1 MDSFRTDETAAKP
14 RCRPHVHFQMALL
27 ACSLS
32 SLNAGGG
39 GQEASSASVQDW
51 LTSGLI
57 SNSEKGQLQD
67 LDTSCPGSSSYVSNS
82 CLFLVTR
89 KMDFSAHVLMKP
101 LISFRYR
108 NCVYTYRILPNEDK
122 FSVQA
127 SEGVPMRFFTK
138 LDQLIEFYK
147 KENMGLV
154 THLQYPVPL
163 EEEDASDE
171 PEEET
176 GRRGRQEA
184 GQLAQQGGA
193 LGTTS
198 SKEHGGEV
206 LDVSLPSNACIE
218 ECDVSPPELPPR
230 NIPLSAGPCEAK
242 EVPLSSE
249 SPRVP
254 EVSKPTLSETLLQR
268 LQSIDT
274 SGLPDEY
281 LKAIQDYLSTQLV
294 LDSEFVKTG
303 SSSLPHLKKL
313 TTLLCK
319 ELYGEVVR
327 TLPTLEFLQRLF
339 DQQLSPGLRPR
350 PQVSGEANP
359 INMVAKFSQLTSLLS
374 SIEDKVKAMLHEGH
388 ESPHRCSIIPPVNF
402 EVKSESLGIPQKLHL
417 KVDVETGKLIVKK
430 SKDGSEDKYY
440 SHKKILQ
447 LVKSQKFLN
456 KLVIVVETE
465 KEKTVRKE
473 YVFADSKKREGF
485 CQLLQQMKN
494 KHSEQ
499 PEPDMI
505 TIFIGTWN
513 MGNAPPPKKI
523 TSWFLSKG
531 QGKTRDDSADYIPHD
546 IYVIGTQE
554 DPLGEKEWLEILKHS
569 LQEITSMT
577 FKTMAIHTLWN
588 IRIVVLAKPEHENRI
603 SHVCTN
609 HVKTGIA
616 NTLGNKGAVGVSFM
630 FNGTSLG
637 FVNSHLTSGS
647 EKKLRRNQNYT
658 NILRFLALGDKKLS
672 PFNITHRFTHLF
684 WLGDLNYRLEL
695 PISEADTIIQ
705 KIKQQQY
712 ADLLAHDQLLM
723 ERKEQKVFLHFDEE
737 EITFA
742 PTYRFERLTRDKY
755 AYTKQKATGMK
766 YNLPSWCDRVLW
778 KSYPLVHVVCQ
789 SYGSTSD
796 IMTSDH
802 SPVFA
807 TFEAGVTSQFVSK
820 NGPGTVDSQGQIE
833 FLSCYATLKTKSQT
847 KFYLE
852 FHSSCL
858 ESFVK
863 SQEGENEEG
872 SEGELLVKFGETLPK
887 LKPIISDPE
896 YLLDQHILISI
907 KSSDSDESYG
917 EGCIA
922 LRLEA
927 KETQFPIYTPLTHH
941 GEMMG
946 HFQGE
951 IKLQTSEGKTRE
963 KLYDFVK
970 TERDESSGPKSL
982 KSFTSHDPMKLW
994 EPTNRAPLCS
1004 GPSITEIIN
1013 PNYMGVG
1020 PFGPPM
1026 PLHGKQVISPDQQ
1039 PTAWSYDP
1047 LPKDA
1052 SLGPGWGESPPTP
1065 PSQQPVSPKKFSPSP
1080 ASRGPS
1086 PRTQE
1091 SRPSDLAKNI
1101 AEPLLQEDLPL
1112 TKQKPEMFENPL
1124 YGSVSSFPKLV
1135 PRKEQESPK
1144 MLRKEPPPCPDPG
1157 VSSPTILLTKAQ
1169 EAESSKGTS
1178 KQVPTPRL
1186 RSFTCSSS
1194 TAEAGAA
1201 AGGEKNHGKP
1211 KPAASSQAPA
1221 PVPAKRPVKPSRS
1234 EMSQPIPPA
1243 PTQLRPPLPAKSLA
1257 VLHLQHSKGR
1267 DYRDNTE
1274 LLHHGKHRPEE
1285 GPLGRT
1291 AMQVRAVKP

>member
-1 MDSFRTDETAAKP
+1 
-14 RCRPHVHFQMALL
+14 
-27 ACSLS
+27 
-32 SLNAGGG
+32 
-39 GQEASSASVQDW
+39 
-51 LTSGLI
+51 
-57 SNSEKGQLQD
+57 
-67 LDTSCPGSSSYVSNS
+67 
-82 CLFLVTR
+82 
-89 KMDFSAHVLMKP
+89 
-101 LISFRYR
+101 
-108 NCVYTYRILPNEDK
+108 
-122 FSVQA
+122 
-127 SEGVPMRFFTK
+127 MRFFTK

-163 EEEDASDE
+163 EEEDTIDE
-171 PEEET
+171 AEE
-176 GRRGRQEA
+176 
-184 GQLAQQGGA
+184 
-193 LGTTS
+193 S
-198 SKEHGGEV
+198 V
-206 LDVSLPSNACIE
+206 M
-218 ECDVSPPELPPR
+218 SPPELPPR
-230 NIPLSAGPCEAK
+230 NIPVSSGPCEAK
-242 EVPLSSE
+242 DPPLPIE
-249 SPRVP
+249 NPRAP
-254 EVSKPTLSETLLQR
+254 EVTRPSLSETLFQR
-268 LQSIDT
+268 LQSMDT
-274 SGLPDEY
+274 SGLAEEH
-281 LKAIQDYLSTQLV
+281 LKAIQDYLSTQLA
-294 LDSEFVKTG
+294 LDSDFLRTG

-313 TTLLCK
+313 TSLLCK
-319 ELYGEVVR
+319 ELHGEVVR
-327 TLPTLEFLQRLF
+327 TLPSLESLQRLF

-350 PQVSGEANP
+350 PQVRSSLCTKN
-359 INMVAKFSQLTSLLS
+359 VQVLVLHSYDSLTHCCPQ
-374 SIEDKVKAMLHEGH
+374 VKALLHEGP
-388 ESPHRCSIIPPVNF
+388 ESSNRRSLIPPVTF
-402 EVKSESLGIPQKLHL
+402 EVKSESLGIPQKMHL
-417 KVDVETGKLIVKK
+417 KVDVESGKLIIKK
-430 SKDGSEDKYY
+430 SKDGSEDKFY

-447 LVKSQKFLN
+447 LIKSQKFLN
-456 KLVIVVETE
+456 KLVILVETE
-465 KEKTVRKE
+465 KEKILRKE

-554 DPLGEKEWLEILKHS
+554 DPLGEKEWLEILRHS
-569 LQEITSMT
+569 LQEVTSMT
-577 FKTMAIHTLWN
+577 FKTVAIHTLWN

-603 SHVCTN
+603 SHICTDN
-609 HVKTGIA
+609 VKTGIA

-647 EKKLRRNQNYT
+647 EKKLRRNQNYM

-684 WLGDLNYRLEL
+684 WLGDLNYRVEL
-695 PISEADTIIQ
+695 PTWEAETIIQ

-712 ADLLAHDQLLM
+712 SDLLAHDQLLL
-723 ERKEQKVFLHFDEE
+723 ERKEQKVFLHFEEE

-807 TFEAGVTSQFVSK
+807 TFETGVTSQFVSK
-820 NGPGTVDSQGQIE
+820 NAPGPGTVDSQGQIE
-833 FLSCYATLKTKSQT
+833 FLACYATLKTKSQT

-872 SEGELLVKFGETLPK
+872 SEGELVVRFGETLPK

-922 LRLEA
+922 LHLETT
-927 KETQFPIYTPLTHH
+927 ETQLPIYTPLTHH
-941 GEMMG
+941 GEMTG
-946 HFQGE
+946 HFRGE
-951 IKLQTSEGKTRE
+951 IKLQTSQGKMRE

-970 TERDESSGPKSL
+970 TERDEASGMKCL
-982 KSFTSHDPMKLW
+982 KNLTSHDPVKQW
-994 EPTNRAPLCS
+994 EPAGRVPACGVSSLN
-1004 GPSITEIIN
+1004 EIIN
-1013 PNYMGVG
+1013 PNYIGVG
-1020 PFGPPM
+1020 PFGQ
-1026 PLHGKQVISPDQQ
+1026 PLHGKSTLSPDQQ
-1039 PTAWSYDP
+1039 LTAWSYDQP
-1047 LPKDA
+1047 PKDS
-1052 SLGPGWGESPPTP
+1052 SLGPGRGEGPPTP
-1065 PSQQPVSPKKFSPSP
+1065 PSQPPLSPKKFSSST
-1080 ASRGPS
+1080 ANRGLC
-1086 PRTQE
+1086 PRMQE
-1091 SRPSDLAKNI
+1091 ARPGDLGKVEA
-1101 AEPLLQEDLPL
+1101 LLQEDLQL
-1112 TKQKPEMFENPL
+1112 TKPEMFENPL
-1124 YGSVSSFPKLV
+1124 YGSVSSFPKVV

-1157 VSSPTILLTKAQ
+1157 ISSPSILPPKVQ
-1169 EAESSKGTS
+1169 EVEGVKGTS
-1178 KQVPTPRL
+1178 KQVPIPVFGPTPRM

-1194 TAEAGAA
+1194 AEGKMPS
-1201 AGGEKNHGKP
+1201 GDKNQGKP
-1211 KPAASSQAPA
+1211 KTSASSQA
-1221 PVPAKRPVKPSRS
+1221 PVPAKRPIKPSRS
-1234 EMSQPIPPA
+1234 EMSQQTTPIPA
-1243 PTQLRPPLPAKSLA
+1243 PRPPLPVKSPA
-1257 VLHLQHSKGR
+1257 VLQLQHSKGR

-1274 LLHHGKHRPEE
+1274 LPHHGKHRQEE
-1285 GPLGRT
+1285 GLLGRT
-1291 AMQVRAVKP
+1291 AMQ

>member
-1 MDSFRTDETAAKP
+1 MPAMVPGWNHGNITRSKAEE
-14 RCRPHVHFQMALL
+14 LL
-27 ACSLS
+27 SR
-32 SLNAGGG
+32 AGK
-39 GQEASSASVQDW
+39 D
-51 LTSGLI
+51 
-57 SNSEKGQLQD
+57 
-67 LDTSCPGSSSYVSNS
+67 GS
-82 CLFLVTR
+82 FLVR
-89 KMDFSAHVLMKP
+89 ASESIPRAYALCVL
-101 LISFRYR
+101 FR
-108 NCVYTYRILPNEDK
+108 NCVYTYRILPNEDDK
-122 FSVQA
+122 FTVQA

-163 EEEDASDE
+163 EEEDAMDE
-171 PEEET
+171 AEEDTE
-176 GRRGRQEA
+176 
-184 GQLAQQGGA
+184 
-193 LGTTS
+193 S
-198 SKEHGGEV
+198 V
-206 LDVSLPSNACIE
+206 M
-218 ECDVSPPELPPR
+218 SPPELPPR
-230 NIPLSAGPCEAK
+230 NIPVSAGPCEAK
-242 EVPLSSE
+242 DPPLPIE
-249 SPRVP
+249 NPRAP
-254 EVSKPTLSETLLQR
+254 EVTRPSLSETLFQR
-268 LQSIDT
+268 LQSMDT
-274 SGLPDEY
+274 SGLPEEH
-281 LKAIQDYLSTQLV
+281 LKAIQDYLNTQLV
-294 LDSEFVKTG
+294 LDSDFVKTG
-303 SSSLPHLKKL
+303 SSNLPHLKKL
-313 TTLLCK
+313 TSLLCK
-319 ELYGEVVR
+319 ELHGEVIR
-327 TLPTLEFLQRLF
+327 TLPSLESLQRLF

-350 PQVSGEANP
+350 PQVPSEANP
-359 INMVAKFSQLTSLLS
+359 INMVAKLSQLTSLLS
-374 SIEDKVKAMLHEGH
+374 SIEDKVKALLHEGS
-388 ESPHRCSIIPPVNF
+388 ESPNRCSLIPPVTF
-402 EVKSESLGIPQKLHL
+402 EVKSESLGIPQKMHL
-417 KVDVETGKLIVKK
+417 KVDVESGKLIIKK
-430 SKDGSEDKYY
+430 SKDGSEDKFY

-447 LVKSQKFLN
+447 LIKSQKFLN
-456 KLVIVVETE
+456 KLVILVETE
-465 KEKTVRKE
+465 KEKILRKE

-569 LQEITSMT
+569 LQEVTSMT
-577 FKTMAIHTLWN
+577 FKTVAIHTLWN

-603 SHVCTN
+603 SHICTDN
-609 HVKTGIA
+609 VKTGIA

-647 EKKLRRNQNYT
+647 EKKLRRNQNYM

-684 WLGDLNYRLEL
+684 WLGDLNYRVEL
-695 PISEADTIIQ
+695 PTWEAEAIIQ
-705 KIKQQQY
+705 KIRQQQY
-712 ADLLAHDQLLM
+712 SDLLAHDQLLL
-723 ERKEQKVFLHFDEE
+723 ERKEQKVFLHFEEE

-833 FLSCYATLKTKSQT
+833 FLGCYATLKTKSQT

-872 SEGELLVKFGETLPK
+872 SEGELVVRFGETLPK

-922 LRLEA
+922 LHLETT
-927 KETQFPIYTPLTHH
+927 ETQLPIYTPLTHH
-941 GEMMG
+941 GEMTG
-946 HFQGE
+946 HFRGE
-951 IKLQTSEGKTRE
+951 IKLQTSQGKMRE

-970 TERDESSGPKSL
+970 TERDESSGVKCL
-982 KSFTSHDPMKLW
+982 KNLTSHDPMRQW
-994 EPTNRAPLCS
+994 EPAGRVPACGVN
-1004 GPSITEIIN
+1004 EIIN
-1013 PNYMGVG
+1013 PNYIGVG
-1020 PFGPPM
+1020 PFGQ
-1026 PLHGKQVISPDQQ
+1026 PLHGKSTLSPDQQ
-1039 PTAWSYDP
+1039 LTAWSYDQP
-1047 LPKDA
+1047 PKDS
-1052 SLGPGWGESPPTP
+1052 SLGPGRGEGPPTP
-1065 PSQQPVSPKKFSPSP
+1065 PSQPPLSPKKFSSST
-1080 ASRGPS
+1080 ANRGPCS
-1086 PRTQE
+1086 RVQE
-1091 SRPSDLAKNI
+1091 ARPSDLGK
-1101 AEPLLQEDLPL
+1101 AEALLQECLQL
-1112 TKQKPEMFENPL
+1112 TKPEMFENPL

-1157 VSSPTILLTKAQ
+1157 ISPPSILLPKAQ
-1169 EAESSKGTS
+1169 DVEGIKGTN
-1178 KQVPTPRL
+1178 KQVPVPVFGPTPRM

-1194 TAEAGAA
+1194 AEGRIP
-1201 AGGEKNHGKP
+1201 GGDKNQGKP
-1211 KPAASSQAPA
+1211 KTSAGSQAPV
-1221 PVPAKRPVKPSRS
+1221 PVKRPIKPSRS
-1234 EMSQPIPPA
+1234 EMSQQTTPIPA
-1243 PTQLRPPLPAKSLA
+1243 PRPPLPVKSPA
-1257 VLHLQHSKGR
+1257 VLQLQHSKGR
-1267 DYRDNTE
+1267 DYRDNSE
-1274 LLHHGKHRPEE
+1274 LPHHGKHRHEE
-1285 GPLGRT
+1285 GLLGRT
-1291 AMQVRAVKP
+1291 AMQ

>member
-1 MDSFRTDETAAKP
+1 MVPGWNHGNITRSKAEE
-14 RCRPHVHFQMALL
+14 LL
-27 ACSLS
+27 SR
-32 SLNAGGG
+32 AGK
-39 GQEASSASVQDW
+39 D
-51 LTSGLI
+51 
-57 SNSEKGQLQD
+57 
-67 LDTSCPGSSSYVSNS
+67 GS
-82 CLFLVTR
+82 FLVR
-89 KMDFSAHVLMKP
+89 ASESIPRAYALCVL
-101 LISFRYR
+101 YR
-108 NCVYTYRILPNEDK
+108 NCVYTYRILPNEEDK
-122 FSVQA
+122 FTVQA

-163 EEEDASDE
+163 EEEDAVDD
-171 PEEET
+171 PEEDTESVT
-176 GRRGRQEA
+176 
-184 GQLAQQGGA
+184 
-193 LGTTS
+193 
-198 SKEHGGEV
+198 
-206 LDVSLPSNACIE
+206 
-218 ECDVSPPELPPR
+218 SPPELPPR
-230 NIPLSAGPCEAK
+230 NIPLSTGPCDAK
-242 EVPLSSE
+242 EIPVPAE
-249 SPRVP
+249 SPRATEASRP
-254 EVSKPTLSETLLQR
+254 SLSETLFQR
-268 LQSIDT
+268 LQSMDT
-274 SGLPDEY
+274 SGLPEEH
-281 LKAIQDYLSTQLV
+281 LKAIQDYLSTQLS
-294 LDSEFVKTG
+294 LDSDFVK
-303 SSSLPHLKKL
+303 SSSSTLPHLKKL
-313 TTLLCK
+313 ISQLCK

-327 TLPTLEFLQRLF
+327 TLPSLESLQRLF

-350 PQVSGEANP
+350 LQVPGEPNP
-359 INMVAKFSQLTSLLS
+359 VNMVAKLSQLTSLLS
-374 SIEDKVKAMLHEGH
+374 SLEDKVKSLLHDGPET
-388 ESPHRCSIIPPVNF
+388 PNHRRSLIPPVTF
-402 EVKSESLGIPQKLHL
+402 EVKSESLGIPQKMQL
-417 KVDVETGKLIVKK
+417 KVDVESGKLIIKK
-430 SKDGSEDKYY
+430 SKDSSEDKFY

-447 LVKSQKFLN
+447 LIKSQKFLN
-456 KLVIVVETE
+456 KLVILVETE
-465 KEKTVRKE
+465 KEKTLRKE

-554 DPLGEKEWLEILKHS
+554 DPLGEKEWLEILRHS
-569 LQEITSMT
+569 LQEVTSMT
-577 FKTMAIHTLWN
+577 FKMIAVHTLWN

-603 SHVCTN
+603 SHICTDN
-609 HVKTGIA
+609 VKTGIA

-684 WLGDLNYRLEL
+684 WLGDLNYRVDL
-695 PISEADTIIQ
+695 PTWEAETIIQ

-712 ADLLAHDQLLM
+712 TDLLAHDQLLT
-723 ERKEQKVFLHFDEE
+723 ERREQKVFLHFEEE

-833 FLSCYATLKTKSQT
+833 FLACYATLKTKSQT

-858 ESFVK
+858 ESYVK

-872 SEGELLVKFGETLPK
+872 SEGELVVKFHETLPK

-927 KETQFPIYTPLTHH
+927 IETQLPIYTPLTHH
-941 GEMMG
+941 GEMTG
-946 HFQGE
+946 HFRGA
-951 IKLQTSEGKTRE
+951 IKLQTSQGKKRE

-970 TERDESSGPKSL
+970 TERDEPSGPKCL
-982 KSFTSHDPMKLW
+982 KSLTSHDPMRQW
-994 EPTNRAPLCS
+994 EPANRAPLCGIS
-1004 GPSITEIIN
+1004 SLTDIVNPS
-1013 PNYMGVG
+1013 YMGVG
-1020 PFGPPM
+1020 PFGQ
-1026 PLHGKQVISPDQQ
+1026 PLYPKPALSPDQQ
-1039 PTAWSYDP
+1039 LTAWSYDQP
-1047 LPKDA
+1047 SKD
-1052 SLGPGWGESPPTP
+1052 SCLGLGRGDSPPTP
-1065 PSQQPVSPKKFSPSP
+1065 PSQPPLSPKKFASSTANRVPC
-1080 ASRGPS
+1080 SRGQE
-1086 PRTQE
+1086 PRPIDLGKSTVEAPQE
-1091 SRPSDLAKNI
+1091 
-1101 AEPLLQEDLPL
+1101 ELQL
-1112 TKQKPEMFENPL
+1112 TKPEMFENPL

-1144 MLRKEPPPCPDPG
+1144 MLRKEPPPCPDPAI
-1157 VSSPTILLTKAQ
+1157 SSSALLLTKVQ
-1169 EAESSKGTS
+1169 EAEGTKATG
-1178 KQVPTPRL
+1178 KQASTPFVSPAPRL

-1194 TAEAGAA
+1194 AEGRMT
-1201 AGGEKNHGKP
+1201 GGDKSQGKP
-1211 KPAASSQAPA
+1211 KAPVGSQA
-1221 PVPAKRPVKPSRS
+1221 PVPAKRPIKPSRS
-1234 EMSQPIPPA
+1234 EVSQQTTPIPA
-1243 PTQLRPPLPAKSLA
+1243 PRPPLPVKSPA
-1257 VLHLQHSKGR
+1257 VLQLQHAKGR
-1267 DYRDNTE
+1267 DYRDNSE
-1274 LLHHGKHRPEE
+1274 LPHHGKHRPEE
-1285 GPLGRT
+1285 GLISRT
-1291 AMQVRAVKP
+1291 TMPERNFCTTRASPSGLIFELRFRFRAGVTSERPNSAPTACKPISVWNRKTVLDGFWGGLCVEVSGEAASLPAPAARRMLPAAATSLCSHLRR

>member
-1 MDSFRTDETAAKP
+1 MVPCWNHGNITRSKAEELLSRTGKD
-14 RCRPHVHFQMALL
+14 
-27 ACSLS
+27 
-32 SLNAGGG
+32 
-39 GQEASSASVQDW
+39 
-51 LTSGLI
+51 
-57 SNSEKGQLQD
+57 
-67 LDTSCPGSSSYVSNS
+67 GS
-82 CLFLVTR
+82 FLVR
-89 KMDFSAHVLMKP
+89 ASESISRAYALCVL
-101 LISFRYR
+101 YR
-108 NCVYTYRILPNEDK
+108 NCVYTYRILPNEEDK
-122 FSVQA
+122 FTVQA

-163 EEEDASDE
+163 EEEDAGDE
-171 PEEET
+171 PEEDAESI
-176 GRRGRQEA
+176 Q
-184 GQLAQQGGA
+184 
-193 LGTTS
+193 
-198 SKEHGGEV
+198 
-206 LDVSLPSNACIE
+206 
-218 ECDVSPPELPPR
+218 SPPELPPR

-242 EVPLSSE
+242 EGPLLSDNL
-249 SPRVP
+249 RAT
-254 EVSKPTLSETLLQR
+254 EVSRPSLSETLFQR
-268 LQSIDT
+268 LQSMDT
-274 SGLPDEY
+274 SGLPEEH
-281 LKAIQDYLSTQLV
+281 LKAIQDYLSTQLA
-294 LDSEFVKTG
+294 LDSDFVKTG
-303 SSSLPHLKKL
+303 SSNLPHLKKL
-313 TTLLCK
+313 TMLLCK

-327 TLPTLEFLQRLF
+327 TLPSLESLQRVF

-350 PQVSGEANP
+350 PQVPGEANLV
-359 INMVAKFSQLTSLLS
+359 NMVAKLSQLTSLLS
-374 SIEDKVKAMLHEGH
+374 SIEDKVKALLHEGP
-388 ESPHRCSIIPPVNF
+388 ESPHRRSLIPPVTF
-402 EVKSESLGIPQKLHL
+402 EVKSESLGIPQKLQL
-417 KVDVETGKLIVKK
+417 KVDVESGKLIIKK
-430 SKDGSEDKYY
+430 SKDGSEDKFY

-447 LVKSQKFLN
+447 LIKSQKFLN
-456 KLVIVVETE
+456 KLVILVETE
-465 KEKTVRKE
+465 KEKTLRKE

-577 FKTMAIHTLWN
+577 FKTIAIHTLWN

-603 SHVCTN
+603 SHICTDN
-609 HVKTGIA
+609 VKTGIA

-647 EKKLRRNQNYT
+647 EKKLRRNQNYM

-684 WLGDLNYRLEL
+684 WLGDLNYRVEL
-695 PISEADTIIQ
+695 PTWEAETIIQ
-705 KIKQQQY
+705 KIRQQQY
-712 ADLLAHDQLLM
+712 ADLLSHDQLLM
-723 ERKEQKVFLHFDEE
+723 ERKEQKVFLHFEEE

-833 FLSCYATLKTKSQT
+833 FLRCYATLKTKSQT

-872 SEGELLVKFGETLPK
+872 SEGELVVKFGETLPK

-927 KETQFPIYTPLTHH
+927 TETLLPIHTPLTHH

-946 HFQGE
+946 HFRGQ
-951 IKLQTSEGKTRE
+951 IKLQTSQGKMRE
-963 KLYDFVK
+963 KLYGKLVL
-970 TERDESSGPKSL
+970 TRRREESP
-982 KSFTSHDPMKLW
+982 
-994 EPTNRAPLCS
+994 EVQLCVS
-1004 GPSITEIIN
+1004 PHRIPPCGGSSITEIIN
-1013 PNYMGVG
+1013 PGYIGAA
-1020 PFGPPM
+1020 PFGHM
-1026 PLHGKQVISPDQQ
+1026 KQTLSPDQQ
-1039 PTAWSYDP
+1039 PTAWSYDQP
-1047 LPKDA
+1047 LKDS
-1052 SLGPGWGESPPTP
+1052 SLGPGRGESPPTP
-1065 PSQQPVSPKKFSPSP
+1065 PSQPPISPKKFSSSTT
-1080 ASRGPS
+1080 SRIPG

-1091 SRPSDLAKNI
+1091 SRPSDVGKNM
-1101 AEPLLQEDLPL
+1101 AEPLPQEDPPL
-1112 TKQKPEMFENPL
+1112 TKPEMFENPL

-1144 MLRKEPPPCPDPG
+1144 MPRKEPPPCPDPG
-1157 VSSPTILLTKAQ
+1157 ISSPSILLSKAQ
-1169 EAESSKGTS
+1169 ETEGNKGTGKPVPPPAPFLS
-1178 KQVPTPRL
+1178 PTPRL

-1194 TAEAGAA
+1194 ADGRP
-1201 AGGEKNHGKP
+1201 AGGDKSQGKP
-1211 KPAASSQAPA
+1211 KAPTGTQV
-1221 PVPAKRPVKPSRS
+1221 PVPAKRPIKPSRS
-1234 EMSQPIPPA
+1234 ELSQ
-1243 PTQLRPPLPAKSLA
+1243 QRPPLPVKSPA

-1274 LLHHGKHRPEE
+1274 LPHHGKPRPEDP
-1285 GPLGRT
+1285 PLARA
-1291 AMQVRAVKP
+1291 AMQVRSGAWCACMQV

>member
-1 MDSFRTDETAAKP
+1 MVPCWNHGNITRSKAEELLSRTGKD
-14 RCRPHVHFQMALL
+14 
-27 ACSLS
+27 
-32 SLNAGGG
+32 
-39 GQEASSASVQDW
+39 
-51 LTSGLI
+51 
-57 SNSEKGQLQD
+57 
-67 LDTSCPGSSSYVSNS
+67 GS
-82 CLFLVTR
+82 FLVR
-89 KMDFSAHVLMKP
+89 ASESISRAYALCVL
-101 LISFRYR
+101 YR
-108 NCVYTYRILPNEDK
+108 NCVYTYRILPNEDDK
-122 FSVQA
+122 FTVQA

-163 EEEDASDE
+163 EEEEAGDE

-176 GRRGRQEA
+176 EG
-184 GQLAQQGGA
+184 
-193 LGTTS
+193 
-198 SKEHGGEV
+198 V
-206 LDVSLPSNACIE
+206 P
-218 ECDVSPPELPPR
+218 SPPELPPR
-230 NIPLSAGPCEAK
+230 NILLSAGPCEAK
-242 EVPLSSE
+242 EAPLLSE
-249 SPRVP
+249 NPRATEFSRP
-254 EVSKPTLSETLLQR
+254 SLSETLFQR
-268 LQSIDT
+268 LQSMDT
-274 SGLPDEY
+274 SGLPEEH
-281 LKAIQDYLSTQLV
+281 LKAIQDYLSTQLT
-294 LDSEFVKTG
+294 LDSDFMKTG
-303 SSSLPHLKKL
+303 CTSLPHLKKL
-313 TTLLCK
+313 TVFLCK
-319 ELYGEVVR
+319 ELYGEVIR
-327 TLPTLEFLQRLF
+327 TLPSLESLQRLF

-350 PQVSGEANP
+350 PQVPGEANP
-359 INMVAKFSQLTSLLS
+359 INMVTKLSQLTSLLS
-374 SIEDKVKAMLHEGH
+374 SIEDKVKALLHEGP
-388 ESPHRCSIIPPVNF
+388 ESPHRRSLIPPVTF
-402 EVKSESLGIPQKLHL
+402 EVKAESLGIPQKLQL
-417 KVDVETGKLIVKK
+417 KVDVESGKLIIKK
-430 SKDGSEDKYY
+430 TKDSSEDKFY
-440 SHKKILQ
+440 SHNKILQ
-447 LVKSQKFLN
+447 LIKSQKFLN
-456 KLVIVVETE
+456 KLVILVETE
-465 KEKTVRKE
+465 KEKTLRKE

-554 DPLGEKEWLEILKHS
+554 DPLGEKEWLEILKNS

-577 FKTMAIHTLWN
+577 FKTITIHTLWN

-603 SHVCTN
+603 SHICTDN
-609 HVKTGIA
+609 VKTGIA

-647 EKKLRRNQNYT
+647 EKKLRRNQNYM

-684 WLGDLNYRLEL
+684 WLGDLNYRVEL
-695 PISEADTIIQ
+695 PTWEAETIIQ

-712 ADLLAHDQLLM
+712 ADLLSHDQLLM
-723 ERKEQKVFLHFDEE
+723 ERKDQKVFLHFEEE

-872 SEGELLVKFGETLPK
+872 SEGELVVKFGETLPK

-896 YLLDQHILISI
+896 YLLDQHILISV

-927 KETQFPIYTPLTHH
+927 TETQLPIYTPLTHH
-941 GEMMG
+941 GEMTG
-946 HFQGE
+946 HFRGE
-951 IKLQTSEGKTRE
+951 IKLQTSQGKKRE

-982 KSFTSHDPMKLW
+982 KTLTSHDPAKQW
-994 EPTNRAPLCS
+994 EPANRVPLCS
-1004 GPSITEIIN
+1004 GSSITEIIN
-1013 PNYMGVG
+1013 PSYMGVG
-1020 PFGPPM
+1020 PFTHM
-1026 PLHGKQVISPDQQ
+1026 KQALSPEQQ
-1039 PTAWSYDP
+1039 PTAWSYDQP
-1047 LPKDA
+1047 FKDP
-1052 SLGPGWGESPPTP
+1052 SLGPGRGESPPTP
-1065 PSQQPVSPKKFSPSP
+1065 PSQPPISPKKFSPATTSRSP
-1080 ASRGPS
+1080 C

-1091 SRPSDLAKNI
+1091 SRPSDVGKNTV
-1101 AEPLLQEDLPL
+1101 EPLPQEDPKLA
-1112 TKQKPEMFENPL
+1112 KPEMFENPL

-1157 VSSPTILLTKAQ
+1157 TMSPSIMLSKSQ
-1169 EAESSKGTS
+1169 EAEGSKATGKLVPPPTPFLS
-1178 KQVPTPRL
+1178 PTPRL
-1186 RSFTCSSS
+1186 RSYTCSPAPESRP
-1194 TAEAGAA
+1194 A
-1201 AGGEKNHGKP
+1201 AGDKGQGKP
-1211 KPAASSQAPA
+1211 KAPASSQA
-1221 PVPAKRPVKPSRS
+1221 PVPAKRPIKPSRS
-1234 EMSQPIPPA
+1234 ELSQQAPPTPA
-1243 PTQLRPPLPAKSLA
+1243 QRPPLPVKSPA

-1267 DYRDNTE
+1267 DYRENAE
-1274 LLHHGKHRPEE
+1274 LPHHGKHRPEDS
-1285 GPLGRT
+1285 PLGR
-1291 AMQVRAVKP
+1291 AALQ

>member
-1 MDSFRTDETAAKP
+1 MVPCWNHGNITRSKAEELLSRTGKD
-14 RCRPHVHFQMALL
+14 
-27 ACSLS
+27 
-32 SLNAGGG
+32 
-39 GQEASSASVQDW
+39 
-51 LTSGLI
+51 
-57 SNSEKGQLQD
+57 
-67 LDTSCPGSSSYVSNS
+67 GS
-82 CLFLVTR
+82 FLVR
-89 KMDFSAHVLMKP
+89 ASESISRAYALCVL
-101 LISFRYR
+101 YR
-108 NCVYTYRILPNEDK
+108 NCVYTYRILPNEEDK
-122 FSVQA
+122 FTVQA

-163 EEEDASDE
+163 EEEDPGDE

-176 GRRGRQEA
+176 EG
-184 GQLAQQGGA
+184 
-193 LGTTS
+193 
-198 SKEHGGEV
+198 V
-206 LDVSLPSNACIE
+206 P
-218 ECDVSPPELPPR
+218 SPPELPPR
-230 NIPLSAGPCEAK
+230 NIPLSTGPCEPK
-242 EVPLSSE
+242 EVPPSIE
-249 SPRVP
+249 NPRAA
-254 EVSKPTLSETLLQR
+254 EVSRPSLSETLFQR
-268 LQSIDT
+268 LQSMDT
-274 SGLPDEY
+274 SGLPEEH
-281 LKAIQDYLSTQLV
+281 LKAIQDYVSTQLA
-294 LDSEFVKTG
+294 LDAEFVKTG

-313 TTLLCK
+313 TVFLCK
-319 ELYGEVVR
+319 EVYGEVIR
-327 TLPTLEFLQRLF
+327 TLPSLESLQRLF

-350 PQVSGEANP
+350 PQVPGEASP
-359 INMVAKFSQLTSLLS
+359 INMVTKLSQLTSLLS
-374 SIEDKVKAMLHEGH
+374 SIEDKVKALLHEGP
-388 ESPHRCSIIPPVNF
+388 EAPNRRSVIPPVTF
-402 EVKSESLGIPQKLHL
+402 EVKAESLGIPQKLQL
-417 KVDVETGKLIVKK
+417 KVDVESGKLIIKK
-430 SKDGSEDKYY
+430 SKDGSEDKFY

-447 LVKSQKFLN
+447 LIKSQKFLN
-456 KLVIVVETE
+456 KLVILVETE
-465 KEKTVRKE
+465 KEKTLRKE

-513 MGNAPPPKKI
+513 MGNAPPPKRI

-554 DPLGEKEWLEILKHS
+554 DPLGEKEWLEILRNS
-569 LQEITSMT
+569 LQEITSIT
-577 FKTMAIHTLWN
+577 FKTIAIHTLWN

-603 SHVCTN
+603 SHICTDN
-609 HVKTGIA
+609 VKTGIA

-647 EKKLRRNQNYT
+647 EKKLRRNQNYM

-684 WLGDLNYRLEL
+684 WLGDLNYRVDL
-695 PISEADTIIQ
+695 PTWEAEAIIQ
-705 KIKQQQY
+705 KIRQQQY
-712 ADLLAHDQLLM
+712 ADLLAHDQLLL
-723 ERKEQKVFLHFDEE
+723 ERKEQKVFLHFEEE

-833 FLSCYATLKTKSQT
+833 FLRCFATLKTKSQT

-872 SEGELLVKFGETLPK
+872 SEGELVVKFGETLPK

-896 YLLDQHILISI
+896 FLLDQHILISI

-927 KETQFPIYTPLTHH
+927 TETELPIDTPLTHH
-941 GEMMG
+941 GEMTG
-946 HFQGE
+946 HFRGE
-951 IKLQTSEGKTRE
+951 IKLQTSQGKMRE

-970 TERDESSGPKSL
+970 TERDEASVPRCL
-982 KSFTSHDPMKLW
+982 KSFASHDPMKQW
-994 EPTNRAPLCS
+994 EPTSRVPLCTGS
-1004 GPSITEIIN
+1004 GITEIIN
-1013 PNYMGVG
+1013 PSYIGMG
-1020 PFGPPM
+1020 
-1026 PLHGKQVISPDQQ
+1026 PLGHMKQALSPDQQ
-1039 PTAWSYDP
+1039 PTAWSYDQP
-1047 LPKDA
+1047 LKDP
-1052 SLGPGWGESPPTP
+1052 SLGPGRGESPPTP
-1065 PSQQPVSPKKFSPSP
+1065 PSQPPVSPKKFSSS
-1080 ASRGPS
+1080 AATRGPCL
-1086 PRTQE
+1086 RTQE
-1091 SRPSDLAKNI
+1091 SRPGDL
-1101 AEPLLQEDLPL
+1101 EPLPQEEPKLA
-1112 TKQKPEMFENPL
+1112 KPEMFENPL
-1124 YGSVSSFPKLV
+1124 YGSVSSFPKPA
-1135 PRKEQESPK
+1135 PRREQESPQ
-1144 MLRKEPPPCPDPG
+1144 MLRKEPPPCPDTG
-1157 VSSPTILLTKAQ
+1157 SLSPSILLSKAQ
-1169 EAESSKGTS
+1169 EAEGSKGAS
-1178 KQVPTPRL
+1178 KPVPAPMPTPFLSPTPRL
-1186 RSFTCSSS
+1186 RSFTCSTS
-1194 TAEAGAA
+1194 AEGRPA
-1201 AGGEKNHGKP
+1201 AGDKSQGKA
-1211 KPAASSQAPA
+1211 KAPAGA

-1234 EMSQPIPPA
+1234 EQSQQALPTPA
-1243 PTQLRPPLPAKSLA
+1243 PRPPLPAKSPA
-1257 VLHLQHSKGR
+1257 VLHLQYSKGR
-1267 DYRDNTE
+1267 DYRENTE
-1274 LLHHGKHRPEE
+1274 LPYQGKHRPPEDA
-1285 GPLGRT
+1285 PLS
-1291 AMQVRAVKP
+1291 RATTQ

>member
-1 MDSFRTDETAAKP
+1 MVPCWNHGNITRSKAEELLSRTGKD
-14 RCRPHVHFQMALL
+14 
-27 ACSLS
+27 
-32 SLNAGGG
+32 
-39 GQEASSASVQDW
+39 
-51 LTSGLI
+51 
-57 SNSEKGQLQD
+57 
-67 LDTSCPGSSSYVSNS
+67 GS
-82 CLFLVTR
+82 FLVR
-89 KMDFSAHVLMKP
+89 ASESISRAYALCVL
-101 LISFRYR
+101 YR
-108 NCVYTYRILPNEDK
+108 NCVYTYRILPNEDDK
-122 FSVQA
+122 FTVQA

-163 EEEDASDE
+163 EEEEAGDE

-176 GRRGRQEA
+176 EG
-184 GQLAQQGGA
+184 
-193 LGTTS
+193 
-198 SKEHGGEV
+198 V
-206 LDVSLPSNACIE
+206 L
-218 ECDVSPPELPPR
+218 SPPELPPR
-230 NIPLSAGPCEAK
+230 NIPLFAGPCETK
-242 EVPLSSE
+242 DVPLSSE
-249 SPRVP
+249 NVRAT
-254 EVSKPTLSETLLQR
+254 EVSKPSLSETLFQR
-268 LQSIDT
+268 LQSMDT
-274 SGLPDEY
+274 SGLPEEH
-281 LKAIQDYLSTQLV
+281 LKAIQDYLSTQLA
-294 LDSEFVKTG
+294 LDSDFVKTG

-319 ELYGEVVR
+319 ELYGEVLR
-327 TLPTLEFLQRLF
+327 TLPSLESLQRLF

-350 PQVSGEANP
+350 PQVPGEANP
-359 INMVAKFSQLTSLLS
+359 VNMVAKLSQLTSLLS
-374 SIEDKVKAMLHEGH
+374 SIEDKVKALLHEGA
-388 ESPHRCSIIPPVNF
+388 ESPHRRSLIPPVTF
-402 EVKSESLGIPQKLHL
+402 EVKSESLGIPQKLQL
-417 KVDVETGKLIVKK
+417 KVDVESGKLIMKK
-430 SKDGSEDKYY
+430 GKDGSEDKFYP
-440 SHKKILQ
+440 HNKILQ
-447 LVKSQKFLN
+447 LIKSQKFLN
-456 KLVIVVETE
+456 KLVILVETE
-465 KEKTVRKE
+465 KEKTLRKE

-577 FKTMAIHTLWN
+577 FKTIAIHTLWN

-603 SHVCTN
+603 SHICTDN
-609 HVKTGIA
+609 VKTGIA

-647 EKKLRRNQNYT
+647 EKKLRRNQNYMS
-658 NILRFLALGDKKLS
+658 ILRFLALGDKKLS

-684 WLGDLNYRLEL
+684 WLGDLNYRVEL
-695 PISEADTIIQ
+695 PTWEAETIVQ

-712 ADLLAHDQLLM
+712 ADLLSHDQLLM
-723 ERKEQKVFLHFDEE
+723 ERKEQKVFLHFEEE

-833 FLSCYATLKTKSQT
+833 FLRCFATLKTKSQT

-872 SEGELLVKFGETLPK
+872 SEGELVVKFGETLPK

-927 KETQFPIYTPLTHH
+927 TETQLPIYTPLTHH
-941 GEMMG
+941 GEMTG
-946 HFQGE
+946 HFRGE
-951 IKLQTSEGKTRE
+951 IKLQTSQGKMRE

-982 KSFTSHDPMKLW
+982 KSLTSHDPMKQW
-994 EPTNRAPLCS
+994 EPANRVPSS
-1004 GPSITEIIN
+1004 GSSSITEIIN
-1013 PNYMGVG
+1013 PNYIGVV
-1020 PFGPPM
+1020 PFGHM
-1026 PLHGKQVISPDQQ
+1026 KQSLSPDQQ
-1039 PTAWSYDP
+1039 PTAWSYDQP
-1047 LPKDA
+1047 LKDS
-1052 SLGPGWGESPPTP
+1052 SLGPGRGDSPPTP
-1065 PSQQPVSPKKFSPSP
+1065 PSQPPVSPKKFSSSTATRVPC
-1080 ASRGPS
+1080 

-1091 SRPSDLAKNI
+1091 SRSCDVGKNP
-1101 AEPLLQEDLPL
+1101 AEPSPPEDAQL
-1112 TKQKPEMFENPL
+1112 TKPEMFENPL
-1124 YGSVSSFPKLV
+1124 YGSVSSFPKPL

-1144 MLRKEPPPCPDPG
+1144 MLRKEALPCPDPG
-1157 VSSPTILLTKAQ
+1157 IVSPSILLPKAQ
-1169 EAESSKGTS
+1169 EAEGNKGTGKPTPTPFLS
-1178 KQVPTPRL
+1178 PTPRL

-1194 TAEAGAA
+1194 AEGRP
-1201 AGGEKNHGKP
+1201 AGGDKSQGKA
-1211 KPAASSQAPA
+1211 KAPA
-1221 PVPAKRPVKPSRS
+1221 SLHAQVPAKRPIKPSRS
-1234 EMSQPIPPA
+1234 ELSPQAPPPPPLA
-1243 PTQLRPPLPAKSLA
+1243 QRPPLPVKSPA

-1267 DYRDNTE
+1267 DYRENAE
-1274 LLHHGKHRPEE
+1274 LPHHGKHRPEDA
-1285 GPLGRT
+1285 PLSRA
-1291 AMQVRAVKP
+1291 AMQ

>member
-1 MDSFRTDETAAKP
+1 MVPCWNHGNITRSKAEELLSRTGKD
-14 RCRPHVHFQMALL
+14 
-27 ACSLS
+27 
-32 SLNAGGG
+32 
-39 GQEASSASVQDW
+39 
-51 LTSGLI
+51 
-57 SNSEKGQLQD
+57 
-67 LDTSCPGSSSYVSNS
+67 GS
-82 CLFLVTR
+82 FLVR
-89 KMDFSAHVLMKP
+89 ASESISRAYALCVL
-101 LISFRYR
+101 YR
-108 NCVYTYRILPNEDK
+108 NCVYTYRILPNEDDK
-122 FSVQA
+122 FTVQA

-163 EEEDASDE
+163 EEEDAGDE

-176 GRRGRQEA
+176 G
-184 GQLAQQGGA
+184 
-193 LGTTS
+193 
-198 SKEHGGEV
+198 V
-206 LDVSLPSNACIE
+206 L
-218 ECDVSPPELPPR
+218 SPPELPPR

-249 SPRVP
+249 NLRAT
-254 EVSKPTLSETLLQR
+254 EVSRPSLSETLFQR
-268 LQSIDT
+268 LQSMDT
-274 SGLPDEY
+274 SGWCLWPKEEKKPVSLSVIFRLPEEH
-281 LKAIQDYLSTQLV
+281 LKAIQDYLSTQLA
-294 LDSEFVKTG
+294 LDSDFVKTG

-313 TTLLCK
+313 TILLCK
-319 ELYGEVVR
+319 ELYGEVLR
-327 TLPTLEFLQRLF
+327 TLPSLESLQRLF

-350 PQVSGEANP
+350 PQVPGEANP
-359 INMVAKFSQLTSLLS
+359 INMVAKLSQLTSVLS
-374 SIEDKVKAMLHEGH
+374 SIEDKVKALLHEGT
-388 ESPHRCSIIPPVNF
+388 ESPHRRSLIPPVTF
-402 EVKSESLGIPQKLHL
+402 EVKSESLGIPQKLQL
-417 KVDVETGKLIVKK
+417 KVDVEAGKLIIKK
-430 SKDGSEDKYY
+430 SKDGSEDKFYT
-440 SHKKILQ
+440 HNKILQ
-447 LVKSQKFLN
+447 LIKSQKFLN
-456 KLVIVVETE
+456 KLVILVETE
-465 KEKTVRKE
+465 KEKTLRKE

-577 FKTMAIHTLWN
+577 FKTIAIHTLWN

-603 SHVCTN
+603 SHICTDN
-609 HVKTGIA
+609 VKTGIA

-647 EKKLRRNQNYT
+647 EKKLRRNQNYMS
-658 NILRFLALGDKKLS
+658 ILRFLALGDKKLS

-684 WLGDLNYRLEL
+684 WLGDLNYRVEL
-695 PISEADTIIQ
+695 PTWEAEAIVQ

-712 ADLLAHDQLLM
+712 ADLLAHDQLLT
-723 ERKEQKVFLHFDEE
+723 ERKEQKVFLHFEEE

-833 FLSCYATLKTKSQT
+833 FLRCFATLKTKSQT

-872 SEGELLVKFGETLPK
+872 SEGELVVKFGETLPK

-927 KETQFPIYTPLTHH
+927 TETQLPIYTPLTHH
-941 GEMMG
+941 GEMTG
-946 HFQGE
+946 HFRGE
-951 IKLQTSEGKTRE
+951 IKLQTSQGKMRE

-982 KSFTSHDPMKLW
+982 KSLTSHDPMKQW
-994 EPTNRAPLCS
+994 EPTNRVPPGS
-1004 GPSITEIIN
+1004 GSSITEIIN
-1013 PNYMGVG
+1013 PNYMGVV
-1020 PFGPPM
+1020 PFGHM
-1026 PLHGKQVISPDQQ
+1026 KQSLSPDQQ
-1039 PTAWSYDP
+1039 PAAWSYDQP
-1047 LPKDA
+1047 LKDS
-1052 SLGPGWGESPPTP
+1052 SLGPGRGESPPTP
-1065 PSQQPVSPKKFSPSP
+1065 PSQPPVSPKKFSSST
-1080 ASRGPS
+1080 AARGPC

-1091 SRPSDLAKNI
+1091 SRPCDLGKNS
-1101 AEPLLQEDLPL
+1101 AEPSPQEDAQL
-1112 TKQKPEMFENPL
+1112 TKPEMFENPL
-1124 YGSVSSFPKLV
+1124 YGSVSSFPKLL

-1144 MLRKEPPPCPDPG
+1144 MLRKEPLPCPDPG
-1157 VSSPTILLTKAQ
+1157 ILSPSILLPKAQ
-1169 EAESSKGTS
+1169 EAEGTKGTGKPAPTPFLS
-1178 KQVPTPRL
+1178 PTPRL

-1194 TAEAGAA
+1194 AEGRPA
-1201 AGGEKNHGKP
+1201 AGDKSQGKA
-1211 KPAASSQAPA
+1211 KAPA
-1221 PVPAKRPVKPSRS
+1221 SLQAQVPAKRPIKPSRS
-1234 EMSQPIPPA
+1234 ELSPQAPPPPPA
-1243 PTQLRPPLPAKSLA
+1243 AQRPPLPVKSPA

-1267 DYRDNTE
+1267 DYRENAE
-1274 LLHHGKHRPEE
+1274 LPHHSKHRPDDA
-1285 GPLGRT
+1285 PLSRA
-1291 AMQVRAVKP
+1291 AMQ

>member
-1 MDSFRTDETAAKP
+1 MVPCWNHGNITRSKAEELLSRTGKD
-14 RCRPHVHFQMALL
+14 
-27 ACSLS
+27 
-32 SLNAGGG
+32 
-39 GQEASSASVQDW
+39 
-51 LTSGLI
+51 
-57 SNSEKGQLQD
+57 
-67 LDTSCPGSSSYVSNS
+67 GS
-82 CLFLVTR
+82 FLVR
-89 KMDFSAHVLMKP
+89 ASESISRAYALCVL
-101 LISFRYR
+101 YR
-108 NCVYTYRILPNEDK
+108 NCVYTYRILPNEDDK
-122 FSVQA
+122 FTVQA
-127 SEGVPMRFFTK
+127 SEGVSMRFFTK

-163 EEEDASDE
+163 EEEDTGDD
-171 PEEET
+171 PEEDTVE
-176 GRRGRQEA
+176 
-184 GQLAQQGGA
+184 
-193 LGTTS
+193 S
-198 SKEHGGEV
+198 V
-206 LDVSLPSNACIE
+206 
-218 ECDVSPPELPPR
+218 VSPPELPPR
-230 NIPLSAGPCEAK
+230 NIPLTASSCEAK
-242 EVPLSSE
+242 EVPFSNE
-249 SPRVP
+249 NPRATETSRP
-254 EVSKPTLSETLLQR
+254 SLSETLFQR
-268 LQSIDT
+268 LQSMDT
-274 SGLPDEY
+274 SGLPEEH
-281 LKAIQDYLSTQLV
+281 LKAIQDYLSTQLAQ
-294 LDSEFVKTG
+294 DSEFVKTG

-319 ELYGEVVR
+319 ELY
-327 TLPTLEFLQRLF
+327 
-339 DQQLSPGLRPR
+339 
-350 PQVSGEANP
+350 
-359 INMVAKFSQLTSLLS
+359 
-374 SIEDKVKAMLHEGH
+374 
-388 ESPHRCSIIPPVNF
+388 
-402 EVKSESLGIPQKLHL
+402 
-417 KVDVETGKLIVKK
+417 
-430 SKDGSEDKYY
+430 
-440 SHKKILQ
+440 LQ
-447 LVKSQKFLN
+447 LIKSQKFLN
-456 KLVIVVETE
+456 KLVILVETE
-465 KEKTVRKE
+465 KEKILRKE

-554 DPLGEKEWLEILKHS
+554 DPLSEKEWLEILKHS
-569 LQEITSMT
+569 LQEITSVT
-577 FKTMAIHTLWN
+577 FKTVAIHTLWN

-603 SHVCTN
+603 SHICTDN
-609 HVKTGIA
+609 VKTGIA
-616 NTLGNKGAVGVSFM
+616 NTLGNKGAVGVSLM

-647 EKKLRRNQNYT
+647 EKKLRRNQNYM

-684 WLGDLNYRLEL
+684 WFGDLNYRVDL
-695 PISEADTIIQ
+695 PTWEAETIIQ

-712 ADLLAHDQLLM
+712 ADLLSHDQLLT
-723 ERKEQKVFLHFDEE
+723 ERREQKVFLHFEEE

-833 FLSCYATLKTKSQT
+833 FLRCYATLKTKSQT

-872 SEGELLVKFGETLPK
+872 SEGELVVKFGETLPK

-927 KETQFPIYTPLTHH
+927 TETQLPIYTPLTHH
-941 GEMMG
+941 GELTG

-951 IKLQTSEGKTRE
+951 IKLQTSQGKTRE

-970 TERDESSGPKSL
+970 TERDESSGPKTL
-982 KSFTSHDPMKLW
+982 KSLTSHDPMKQW
-994 EPTNRAPLCS
+994 EVTSRAPQCS
-1004 GPSITEIIN
+1004 GSSITEIIN

-1026 PLHGKQVISPDQQ
+1026 PLHMKQTLSPDQQ
-1039 PTAWSYDP
+1039 PTAWSYDQP
-1047 LPKDA
+1047 PKD
-1052 SLGPGWGESPPTP
+1052 SPLGPCRGESPPTP
-1065 PSQQPVSPKKFSPSP
+1065 PGQPPISPKKFLPST
-1080 ASRGPS
+1080 ANRGLP

-1091 SRPSDLAKNI
+1091 SRPSDLGKN
-1101 AEPLLQEDLPL
+1101 AGDTLPQEDLPL
-1112 TKQKPEMFENPL
+1112 TKPEMFENPL
-1124 YGSVSSFPKLV
+1124 YGSLSSFPKPA
-1135 PRKEQESPK
+1135 PRKDQESPK
-1144 MLRKEPPPCPDPG
+1144 MPRKEPPPCPEPG
-1157 VSSPTILLTKAQ
+1157 ILSPSIVLTKAQ
-1169 EAESSKGTS
+1169 EADRGEVPG
-1178 KQVPTPRL
+1178 KQVPAPRL

-1194 TAEAGAA
+1194 AEGRA
-1201 AGGEKNHGKP
+1201 AGGDKSQGKP
-1211 KPAASSQAPA
+1211 KTPVSSQA
-1221 PVPAKRPVKPSRS
+1221 PVPAKRPIKPSRS
-1234 EMSQPIPPA
+1234 EINQQTPPT
-1243 PTQLRPPLPAKSLA
+1243 PTPRPPLPVKSPA

-1274 LLHHGKHRPEE
+1274 LPHHGKHRPEE
-1285 GPLGRT
+1285 GPPGPLGRT
-1291 AMQVRAVKP
+1291 AMQ